1 MTSDDLSSF
10 LSRHARPYDPAGDD
24 YRRPPF
30 AAPVKATKATPIYNA
45 HSYHTKVP
53 PEGIV
58 PYILHYTDP
67 GDLILDPFCGS
78 GMTGVAAMMCAH
90 PPAGAL
96 QLVPDARP
104 GPRYAI
110 LNDLSPAAV
119 HIAYNYCT
127 PVDVEALR
135 REFERIRAAVQ
146 EEFGWLYGT
155 TCDRCGGPAT
165 IQYTI
170 WSDVLECARCRAE
183 LVLWDVAVDHESGEM
198 RSRFTCPRCGKE
210 QTKREARWLRSVPV
224 VTNYECHGGCRPK
237 RSEHPTTEAEK
248 RRIAEIEA
256 AEIPYWY
263 PTTPFDESWEMWR
276 GVHRD
281 RGITNVS
288 HFYTRRNLWA
298 LARYW
303 REINQVSNPRIANAL
318 RFVFTSV
325 CAKLASI
332 LSNVSLR
339 GPGNINLAGQL
350 PGTMYVPSLIAER
363 HIQILME
370 TKLKAFLGYVE
381 AVSFYFPLDGT
392 FSKAGSATDLEEIPT
407 ATVDYIFTDPPF
419 GSNIFYADVNLLW
432 EAWLG
437 QFTDQSQEAVVHVK
451 QRDKNTL
458 ADYARLMTDAFREMY
473 RVLKPGRWASVVFHN
488 SDDRIWQVILDAAEA
503 AGFELAEI
511 NSFDKGQL
519 SFKGKRGAKGIERVT
534 NKDIVLNLRKPRPG
548 EVPTPNG
555 RSYADQQEVR
565 IVEAIAAFLE
575 KNPPPQERTLQGLW
589 NHALY
594 GMLRDGT
601 VTLSMAEVEALLP
614 HYFKQVDGRWYLRGE
629 AVIEG
634 GLGLIVRDEASA
646 IAWLSG
652 VLRNEPQTTGDLI
665 PQWRVVTRE
674 VSLSKTLDQI
684 LEENFWRDERTGR
697 WRVPTDEERR
707 RKSAREEVA
716 AQARLRVIRR
726 FLEGGLDR
734 RPGDL
739 ELCEWIRFCYQ
750 REQYAEAVA
759 LFPHLDESR
768 VPPEEYRQVRK
779 IVEVC
784 RLKLT

>member
-263 PTTPFDESWEMWR
+263 PKDALNPEREQ
-276 GVHRD
+276 VKRD
-281 RGITNVS
+281 NLLKRGIKTVAD
-288 HFYTRRNLWA
+288 FYTRRNLWA
-298 LARYW
+298 FARLW
-303 REINQVSNPRIANAL
+303 HEANQVSNPR
-318 RFVFTSV
+318 
-325 CAKLASI
+325 
-332 LSNVSLR
+332 VSLAIKFVLTS
-339 GPGNINLAGQL
+339 INNYISKRQSYGGGGGGLS
-350 PGTMYVPSLIAER
+350 GTLYIPSLCMEKHVGLVFARKVDDFVNKYIGYSESQCFVSKGSASHLRGIAE
-363 HIQILME
+363 
-370 TKLKAFLGYVE
+370 
-381 AVSFYFPLDGT
+381 S
-392 FSKAGSATDLEEIPT
+392 S
-407 ATVDYIFTDPPF
+407 VDYIFTDPPF
-419 GSNIFYADVNLLW
+419 GSNIFYADCNLIW

-437 QFTDQSQEAVVHVK
+437 EFTDPTEEAVVHRSQKVNAK
-451 QRDKNTL
+451 SI

-519 SFKGKRGAKGIERVT
+519 SFKGVRGAKGIERVT

-784 RLKLT
+784 RLKLI

>member
-263 PTTPFDESWEMWR
+263 PKDALNPEREQ
-276 GVHRD
+276 VKRD
-281 RGITNVS
+281 NLLKRGIKTVAD
-288 HFYTRRNLWA
+288 FYTRRNLWA
-298 LARYW
+298 FARLW
-303 REINQVSNPRIANAL
+303 HEANQVSNPR
-318 RFVFTSV
+318 
-325 CAKLASI
+325 
-332 LSNVSLR
+332 VSLAIKFVLTS
-339 GPGNINLAGQL
+339 INNYISKRQSYGGGGGGLS
-350 PGTMYVPSLIAER
+350 GTLYIPSLYMEKHVGLVFARKVDDFVNKYIGYSESQCFVSKGSASHLRGIAE
-363 HIQILME
+363 
-370 TKLKAFLGYVE
+370 
-381 AVSFYFPLDGT
+381 S
-392 FSKAGSATDLEEIPT
+392 S
-407 ATVDYIFTDPPF
+407 VDYIFTDPPF
-419 GSNIFYADVNLLW
+419 GSNIFYADCNLIW

-437 QFTDQSQEAVVHVK
+437 EFTDPTEEAVVHRSQKVNAK
-451 QRDKNTL
+451 SI

-519 SFKGKRGAKGIERVT
+519 SFKGVRGAKGIERVT
-534 NKDIVLNLRKPRPG
+534 NKDIVLNLCKPRPG
-548 EVPTPNG
+548 EVPTPNA

-665 PQWRVVTRE
+665 PQWLVVTRE

-768 VPPEEYRQVRK
+768 VPPGGVPPGCGK
-779 IVEVC
+779 SW
-784 RLKLT
+784 KSAD

>member
-1 MTSDDLSSF
+1 MPGLSHSTNDLSSF

-78 GMTGVAAMMCAH
+78 GMTGVAAMMCAR

-96 QLVPDARP
+96 RLVPDARP

-155 TCDRCGGPAT
+155 TCDHCGGPAT

-183 LVLWDVAVDHESGEM
+183 LVLWDVAVDRESGEM
-198 RSRFTCPRCGKE
+198 RSRFTCPICGKE

-263 PTTPFDESWEMWR
+263 PTTPFDESYEMWR
-276 GVHRD
+276 GVHREQ
-281 RGITNVS
+281 GITDVS
-288 HFYTRRNLWA
+288 KFYTARNL
-298 LARYW
+298 RGM
-303 REINQVSNPRIANAL
+303 
-318 RFVFTSV
+318 
-325 CAKLASI
+325 AKLFDEIRQVPDKRVRDALMFSFTAI
-332 LSNVSLR
+332 AQRCSKLNRLR
-339 GPGNINLAGQL
+339 PSLAGDPLTGTLYIGSLTREENVLQL
-350 PGTMYVPSLIAER
+350 WMSKNQAAV
-363 HIQILME
+363 M
-370 TKLKAFLGYVE
+370 AFRCTQNLS
-381 AVSFYFPLDGT
+381 AVVRT
-392 FSKAGSATDLEEIPT
+392 GSATELPVPESTI
-407 ATVDYIFTDPPF
+407 DYIFTDPPF
-419 GSNIFYADVNLLW
+419 GSNIFYADCNLIW

-437 QFTDQSQEAVVHVK
+437 EFTDQSQEAVVHVK

-519 SFKGKRGAKGIERVT
+519 SFKGVRGAKGIERVA

-674 VSLSKTLDQI
+674 ASLSKTLDQI